1 MDNRNFFFTVL
12 EAGNETLGASMIW
25 FWWGPSSRL
34 QRDLS
39 SSYLREGRVLWDP
52 PFLKKVKHFIFLSL
66 SSERQ
71 RERMH
76 TNTRPCTSRWGA
88 EWEAET
94 RRGKENPK
102 QSPHCKR
109 RALWEAGAH
118 ESVSKVTTWAQ
129 TKSQTLSHP
138 GAPLW
143 DPFYKGTNPI
153 RKGWPFKT

>member
-1 MDNRNFFFTVL
+1 MKHWVPAWSGSG
-12 EAGNETLGASMIW
+12 E
-25 FWWGPSSRL
+25 
-34 QRDLS
+34 
-39 SSYLREGRVLWDP
+39 DP
-52 PFLKKVKHFIFLSL
+52 PPGCRGISHHLTWEKGEFCGILLFWKKVKHFIFLSL

-76 TNTRPCTSRWGA
+76 ANTRPCTSRWGA

-102 QSPHCKR
+102 QPPHCKR

-153 RKGWPFKT
+153 HKGWPFKT